1 MLADE
6 TEIAS
11 GGKKPN
17 KGHGIKSSVRNQ
29 FHFFC
34 VCYISNIFYVN
45 THEKNKKRKEKK
57 NHHQQQQ
64 KTTTKTT
71 TTKTTKLASRLR
83 KHSKCLI
90 VSKFPLAKIAYIYDL
105 RS

>member
-17 KGHGIKSSVRNQ
+17 KGHGIKSSVHNQ

-45 THEKNKKRKEKK
+45 THEKNKKRKEKPPPP
-57 NHHQQQQ
+57 
-64 KTTTKTT
+64 TTKNNNKNNNNKNN
-71 TTKTTKLASRLR
+71 KTCIKTQKVLKMLD
-83 KHSKCLI
+83 C
-90 VSKFPLAKIAYIYDL
+90 
-105 RS
+105 